1 MDLWQGERPFILHFL
16 LNSFNEIFTVSKRR
30 LFFTLLDL
38 EKAFNQVPREV
49 ICFVLRRTG
58 VPEYL
63 ENQVISLY

>member
-1 MDLWQGERPFILHFL
+1 MDLWQGERPFILHFF

-30 LFFTLLDL
+30 LFFTHL